1 MLTPY
6 DWSNFQ
12 NNHRTVISPFG
23 EHSLKIK
30 FQCICDECN
39 SWIYPEEL
47 EIPEPN
53 QGAVNN
59 RESERATYTEF
70 HCPKCDELYEI
81 TLTNSFGGIDVFIP
95 GVESEY
101 IFYKDIDEELEALL
115 NTTNY
120 FEIFELNIRR
130 IEDYVNEGDDD
141 YYLNNLLLLSCVSS
155 MESYLST
162 ALVKFIEGDEMRYKP
177 AIKTLNRFDFINH
190 IESIFEN
197 DLEKIKSK
205 ILSTIAGETF
215 HSHEKIKHYF
225 KGILDIE
232 INYDFSTFGKIINKR
247 HDIVHRNG
255 RTKKNELLRI
265 DKDELNNDIN
275 EIHRFINYINQELQ
289 NL

>member
-12 NNHRTVISPFG
+12 NNYRTIISPLG

-30 FQCICDECN
+30 FQCIRDECE

-47 EIPEPN
+47 EIPEPY
-53 QGAVNN
+53 QGAENS
-59 RESERATYTEF
+59 RESEREAYAEI

-81 TLTNSFGGIDVFIP
+81 TLSNSFGGTDIYIP
-95 GVESEY
+95 GIESED
-101 IFYKDIDEELEALL
+101 IFYKEIDEELEALL
-115 NTTNY
+115 KTTNY
-120 FEIFELNIRR
+120 FEIFELNLRR
-130 IEDYVNEGDDD
+130 IEDYLIEGEND
-141 YYLNNLLLLSCVSS
+141 YYLNNLLLLSCVAS

-162 ALVKFIEGDEMRYKP
+162 ALVKFIEADEKRYKS
-177 AIKTLNRFDFINH
+177 ALKTLNRFDFNDH

-197 DLEKIKSK
+197 DLGKIKSK

-215 HSHEKIKHYF
+215 HSHKKIKYYF
-225 KGILDIE
+225 KGVLGID
-232 INYDFSTFGKIINKR
+232 INYEFSTFGRIIQKR

-265 DKDELNNDIN
+265 DKDQLQNDIN
-275 EIHRFINYINQELQ
+275 EIHQFINYINQELQ